1 MVDLQTIKNFLKVDN
16 DEDDALISL
25 LMSTAQKYMLEYGID
40 FDEENPV
47 HQLLILNLIGH
58 FYENRANPSED
69 VSFTIKALLQHC
81 GLTTPSAYSPTE
93 SASV

>member
-1 MVDLQTIKNFLKVDN
+1 MELETIKNFLKVDN
-16 DEDDALISL
+16 EEDDNLIL
-25 LMSTAQKYMLEYGID
+25 LLEHTAKKYMQEYGIA

-69 VSFTIKALLQHC
+69 ISFTIKALLQHC
-81 GLTTPSAYSPTE
+81 GLATPIGDADG
-93 SASV
+93 

>member
-47 HQLLILNLIGH
+47 HQLLLLNLIGH
-58 FYENRANPSED
+58 FYENRANPAED
-69 VSFTIKALLQHC
+69 VSFTIKALLQHAA
-81 GLTTPSAYSPTE
+81 LSTPTTYGDDE
-93 SASV
+93 NV